1 MSWDERIFWP
11 AFERAGMLA
20 VAAVAMS
27 GCPREL
33 SVKLLL
39 ERPDVQ
45 LVDGAQS
52 TDWMI
57 EYQAHE
63 LPNLSEGDELV
74 INDVLYR
81 VRQAPAVQDG
91 AASGYFR
98 RALLTR
104 I

>member
-1 MSWDERIFWP
+1 MTWDERIFWP
-11 AFERAGMLA
+11 AFAQAGMLVDA
-20 VAAVAMS
+20 VAAMT
-27 GCPREL
+27 GCPQEL
-33 SVKLLL
+33 PVKVLLT
-39 ERPDVQ
+39 RPDVQ
-45 LVDGAQS
+45 LIDGALS

-57 EYQAHE
+57 EYQTHE
-63 LPNLSEGDELV
+63 LPNLAESDELV

-104 I
+104 V